1 LSTHFC
7 RVRCAKTLN
16 HPPSS
21 AARTALNRAAAIWL
35 SVALLGQWLFA
46 YYIASFYAGALAV
59 GAPELINRKP
69 IISGYIAD
77 DVSGNAILFA
87 HVLPAIWLSAAGVL
101 QLLPWI
107 RARFPA
113 AHRWNGRVFLLLA
126 IAGACTGLYLTWV
139 RGSRL
144 SDIGAIGISF
154 NGVLIVPAAVLA
166 WYYARRKN
174 WAVHQKWAIR
184 TFILVSGV
192 WTFRLG
198 LMAWYVLNQ
207 GPRGNTEQLDGPFD
221 LVWSFACYLFPL
233 MLAELYFWA
242 REHATNRGQWAVVIC
257 LGLATLLM
265 VLGIAAAFQML
276 WRPYL

>member
-1 LSTHFC
+1 MSTL
-7 RVRCAKTLN
+7 K

-21 AARTALNRAAAIWL
+21 AARVALQRAAAIWL
-35 SVALLGQWLFA
+35 SVALFGQWLFA
-46 YYIASFYAGALAV
+46 YYIVRFYAGALAD

-69 IISGYIAD
+69 IISGYVAD
-77 DVSGNAILFA
+77 DMLGNAALFA

-101 QLLPWI
+101 QMLPGI
-107 RARFPA
+107 RARYPA

-126 IAGACTGLYLTWV
+126 MAGACTGLLLTWV

-154 NGVLIVPAAVLA
+154 NGLLILPAVVLA
-166 WYYARRKN
+166 WYHARQKH

-184 TFILVSGV
+184 AFILVSGV

-221 LVWSFACYLFPL
+221 LAWSFGCYLFPL
-233 MLAELYFWA
+233 LLAELYFWA
-242 REHATNRGQWAVVIC
+242 RERATSRGQWVVVVC

-265 VLGIAAAFQML
+265 ALGIVAAFQLL